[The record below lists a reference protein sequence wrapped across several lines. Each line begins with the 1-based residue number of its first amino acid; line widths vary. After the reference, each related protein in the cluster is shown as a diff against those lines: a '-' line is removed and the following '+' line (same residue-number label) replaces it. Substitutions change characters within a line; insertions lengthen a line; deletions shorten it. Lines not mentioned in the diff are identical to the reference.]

1 MDLINSTS
9 GIRNSQI
16 FQKKR
21 NSFSRFLTNILDGYP
36 ELLRVSLPL
45 ILSTSSLT
53 LTLFADRLML
63 SWHGIS
69 DVAAVTPGGITYFTI
84 CCFFQGTAQYTNAL
98 VAMRHGA
105 GDKIGCSRVVW
116 QGIWFS
122 LISFPLLLASIPL
135 GCWVLGNTGHAPG
148 LIELE
153 KEYFTILMYSGVA
166 LPLNAALSS
175 FFSGRGRT
183 LSVLAGNLIGNIGNI
198 ILDYLLIFGNFGFPE
213 MGIKGAA
220 IATAVTNFF
229 PTVYWAFLFL
239 GKRFQR
245 EFRTRKEFRLDKTSF
260 RTLLRFGLPS
270 GAQFFLDIGA
280 FTAFVLIVGKISE
293 LDLAVTNI
301 ALSIETLSFLPMVGL
316 STATCAIVGK
326 YIGNRKVDIAE
337 QRVWCAM
344 SIALLYTGTM
354 ATLFWLAPEYLL
366 RLFKPYQDTQ
376 ADFGPLMA
384 KGVVLVRIIAV
395 YTVFDTIF
403 IIFNGALKGAGDTR
417 FAMWAQVIGAWVL
430 FVPPVYVMVTYLEFG
445 IFAAWSWLL
454 LYVIGISVIFWLRFR
469 SGYWKAIHVY

>member
-1 MDLINSTS
+1 M
-9 GIRNSQI
+9 
-16 FQKKR
+16 
-21 NSFSRFLTNILDGYP
+21 
-36 ELLRVSLPL
+36 
-45 ILSTSSLT
+45 
-53 LTLFADRLML
+53 
-63 SWHGIS
+63 
-69 DVAAVTPGGITYFTI
+69 
-84 CCFFQGTAQYTNAL
+84 
-98 VAMRHGA
+98 
-105 GDKIGCSRVVW
+105 
-116 QGIWFS
+116 
-122 LISFPLLLASIPL
+122 
-135 GCWVLGNTGHAPG
+135 
-148 LIELE
+148 
-153 KEYFTILMYSGVA
+153 
-166 LPLNAALSS
+166 
-175 FFSGRGRT
+175 
-183 LSVLAGNLIGNIGNI
+183 SVLAGNLIGNIGNI

-469 SGYWKAIHVY
+469 SAYWKAIHVY

>member
-1 MDLINSTS
+1 MDLIDSTS
-9 GIRNSQI
+9 TVRNVEIYPS
-16 FQKKR
+16 KS
-21 NSFSRFLTNILDGYP
+21 NSFSRFLSNVRDGYP
-36 ELLRVSLPL
+36 ELLRVALPL

-53 LTLFADRLML
+53 LTLFVDRLML
-63 SWHGIS
+63 SRHGIA

-98 VAMRHGA
+98 VAVKHGT
-105 GDKIGCSRVVW
+105 GDKIGCSKVVW

-122 LISFPLLLASIPL
+122 LISFPFLMASIPL
-135 GCWVLGNTGHAPG
+135 GCWVLGNTGHAPN

-153 KEYFTILMYSGVA
+153 KEYFRILMYSSVA

-183 LSVLAGNLIGNIGNI
+183 SPVLIGNLIGNAANI
-198 ILDYLLIFGNFGFPE
+198 VLDYLLIFGNFGFPE
-213 MGIKGAA
+213 LGIKGAG
-220 IATAVTNFF
+220 IATAITNFF
-229 PTVYWAFLFL
+229 PTIYWAFLFL
-239 GKRFQR
+239 GKRFQK
-245 EFRTRKEFRLDKTSF
+245 EFRTRKEIRFDKASF

-293 LDLAVTNI
+293 IDLAATNI

-326 YIGNRKVDIAE
+326 YIGSRRVDIAE
-337 QRVWCAM
+337 QRVTCAIG
-344 SIALLYTGTM
+344 IALFYTGVV
-354 ATLFWLAPEYLL
+354 AIIFWVAPEYLL
-366 RLFKPYQDTQ
+366 KLFMPYQGNPD
-376 ADFGPLMA
+376 DFEPLMTR
-384 KGVVLVRIIAV
+384 GITLVRIIAV
-395 YTVFDTIF
+395 YTLFDTIF

-417 FAMWAQVIGAWVL
+417 FAMWAQVVMAWFL
-430 FVPPVYVMVTYLEFG
+430 FVPPVYFMVTYFELG

-454 LYVIGISVIFWLRFR
+454 LYVVGIGAIFWLRFR
-469 SGYWKAIHVY
+469 SGHWKTIQIY